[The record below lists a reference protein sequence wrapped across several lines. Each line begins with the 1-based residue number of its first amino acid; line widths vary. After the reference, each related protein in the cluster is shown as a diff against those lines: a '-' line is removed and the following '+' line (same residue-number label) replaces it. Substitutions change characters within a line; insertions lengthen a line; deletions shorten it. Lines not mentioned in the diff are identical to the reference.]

1 MKKFQNKYRIPSARL
16 ENWDY
21 GANGAYF
28 ITICTDKMQHYFGEI
43 FEREM
48 QLNELGKLA
57 HDLWQE
63 ITNQFPY
70 VELGNFVI
78 MPNHMHGILIINK
91 SASVMTRLNDNK
103 TVETRFIASPPEN
116 ADPNSQLNN
125 NDVAPQLSNNENAK
139 TRIMDNETVET
150 RFIASPPENAD
161 PNSQLNNNDVDPQLS
176 NNENAKTRIMDNET
190 AKTRFIA
197 SPPENADPNPQLNNN
212 DIDPRLIDNEIVGT
226 QIMDNETVQ
235 TRLIASVL
243 DPRLIDH
250 EIRICKGGIA
260 GDKNPMLNE
269 NISRIIRWY
278 KGRCSF
284 EMRKIHA
291 DFKWHSRFHDHIIR
305 NSKSFDTIQ
314 TYIENNPSKWG
325 EDKFHK

>member
-1 MKKFQNKYRIPSARL
+1 MIKFQNKYRIPSARL

-28 ITICTDKMQHYFGEI
+28 ITICTDKMQHYFGEVYK
-43 FEREM
+43 REM

-57 HDLWQE
+57 HDLWRE

-91 SASVMTRLNDNK
+91 SVS
-103 TVETRFIASPPEN
+103 VETRFIASPPEN
-116 ADPNSQLNN
+116 ADPNQPLN
-125 NDVAPQLSNNENAK
+125 DS
-139 TRIMDNETVET
+139 
-150 RFIASPPENAD
+150 
-161 PNSQLNNNDVDPQLS
+161 DVDPQ
-176 NNENAKTRIMDNET
+176 IIDNET
-190 AKTRFIA
+190 A
-197 SPPENADPNPQLNNN
+197 E
-212 DIDPRLIDNEIVGT
+212 
-226 QIMDNETVQ
+226 

-243 DPRLIDH
+243 DPRLIDY
-250 EIRICKGGIA
+250 EIRICSGGIA

-325 EDKFHK
+325 EDKFYK